1 MNRVSIVS
9 VPGHFAGEQPIQG
22 EVVAK
27 GEEEKEE
34 VGSVNGS
41 SVQKKTSPKEG
52 EFVILFFVLIESK
65 LQEIGSHVMFK
76 WN

>member
-1 MNRVSIVS
+1 MFRLFPFA
-9 VPGHFAGEQPIQG
+9 VPGHFAGEQPSQG

-27 GEEEKEE
+27 GEEEEE
-34 VGSVNGS
+34 MGSVNGS
-41 SVQKKTSPKEG
+41 SVQKETSPKG

>member
-1 MNRVSIVS
+1 MFRLFPFA
-9 VPGHFAGEQPIQG
+9 VPGHFAGEQPSQG
-22 EVVAK
+22 EVAK

-41 SVQKKTSPKEG
+41 SVQKETSPKEG